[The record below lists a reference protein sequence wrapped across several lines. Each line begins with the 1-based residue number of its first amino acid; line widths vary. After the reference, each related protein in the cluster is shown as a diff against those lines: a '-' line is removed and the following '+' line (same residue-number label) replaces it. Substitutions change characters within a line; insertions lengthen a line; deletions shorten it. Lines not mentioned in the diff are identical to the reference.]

1 MKLKVYQIL
10 NIIGLV
16 AVLVMNYLANT
27 LPLGGRTTGEVS
39 AAFPSLFTP
48 AGFTFSIW
56 GLIYLLLILFAFY
69 QSKGLFGDSNLKQNR
84 FLYRIDIWFFVSCL
98 ANVGWLIAWH
108 HQKLLLSLA
117 LMVVLLFA
125 VGTIYLQLGAGRRII
140 SRNERFFVH
149 LPFSIYFGWIT
160 VATIA
165 NVSIFL
171 LKINWNRFGFTEE
184 FWAAIMIATASIVG
198 ILVLLSRK
206 DFFFSLVI
214 VWALSGIISKRI
226 AGGTEVMEPVV
237 LVAGGGILLII
248 TINIFLVVK
257 RFLKKPLDA

>member
-16 AVLVMNYLANT
+16 AVLVMNYLANA
-27 LPLGGRTTGEVS
+27 LPIGGRTTGEVS
-39 AAFPSLFTP
+39 ANFPSLFTP

-69 QSKGLFGDSNLKQNR
+69 QSKGLFGNSNLKQNR
-84 FLYRIDIWFFVSCL
+84 FLYRIDIWFFVSCI
-98 ANVGWLIAWH
+98 ANTGWLLAWH
-108 HQKLLLSLA
+108 HQMFVMSLV
-117 LMVVLLFA
+117 MIVGLLFSL
-125 VGTIYLQLGAGRRII
+125 GTIYLQLGAGRRII
-140 SRNERFFVH
+140 SRDERVFVH
-149 LPFSIYFGWIT
+149 LPFSIYFGWVT

-171 LKINWNRFGFTEE
+171 LKINWNRFGLTEE
-184 FWAAIMIATASIVG
+184 FWAAIMIGTASIIG

-206 DFFFSLVI
+206 DFFFGLVI
-214 VWALSGIISKRI
+214 VWALFGIISKRI
-226 AGGTEVMEPVV
+226 AGGTEAMEPVI
-237 LVAGGGILLII
+237 LVAGGGILLILAI
-248 TINIFLVVK
+248 SIFLAVK

>member
-16 AVLVMNYLANT
+16 MVLVMNYLANA

-39 AAFPSLFTP
+39 AAYPSLFTP

-56 GLIYLLLILFAFY
+56 GLIYLLLILFAVY

-98 ANVGWLIAWH
+98 ANIGWLYAWH
-108 HQKLLLSLA
+108 HKMFWLSLV
-117 LMVVLLFA
+117 LMMVLLFA
-125 VGTIYLQLGAGRRII
+125 LGTVYLQLGAGKRII
-140 SRNERFFVH
+140 GRNERLFVH

-171 LKINWNRFGFTEE
+171 LKINWNRFGLTEE
-184 FWAAIMIATASIVG
+184 FWAAIMVATASIVG
-198 ILVLLSRK
+198 IVVLLSRK

-214 VWALSGIISKRI
+214 VWALFGIISKRI
-226 AGGTEVMEPVV
+226 AGEAEVMEPVI
-237 LVAGGGILLII
+237 LVAGGGILFILS
-248 TINIFLVVK
+248 TGIFLIVK
-257 RFLKKPLDA
+257 QFLKKPLDT